1 LLPTHTEASAIG
13 MLTTQAYRGAQ
24 QVIKKHVNAAST
36 DVILT
41 TDSGMTGVVNKY
53 SKNTR
58 PS

>member
-1 LLPTHTEASAIG
+1 